1 MALIFP
7 LGLLLI
13 GFLSFL
19 MASGLRRLF
28 AQANRLA
35 ITSLTAVAV
44 GFLPSWA
51 AIAEGGDIAISITPS
66 LTLALAICSLPAW
79 IGSRISTS
87 SQAIASK

>member
-13 GFLSFL
+13 TFLSFL

-35 ITSLTAVAV
+35 ITSLSAVAV
-44 GFLPSWA
+44 GFLPTWA
-51 AIAEGGDIAISITPS
+51 AIAEGSDIAMSITPS
-66 LTLALAICSLPAW
+66 VTLALAICSWPAW
-79 IGSRISTS
+79 IGSRLSAS
-87 SQAIASK
+87 SQAIPSE